1 MLYILSSGHTF
12 LFFGFKIA
20 QLHCFELFFSVG
32 CSYPWLSPSLRL
44 SLSFCFCQSISQSV
58 SQPLSFYLSLLHRS
72 SVRAGTRIHI
82 ARVPLGKLL
91 SLPMNSAMLLLSLDP
106 KGNIMNNEESGER
119 GGWGSGTRR
128 WAAWEREREREA
140 LQDQDTVGRWREGNL
155 LVFAHQLGR
164 RGDLERME
172 GDASWTR
179 GGEEKAVGV
188 YILKSACLGD
198 RLGIRDEEAS
208 GEMRVRKWT
217 RRGRGLEDVR
227 GSSAHCLQH
236 HLSSRPSSPCQHN
249 CVSGPQP
256 ELAPS
261 FKHALKWMCSVY

>member
-12 LFFGFKIA
+12 LFLGFKIA

-58 SQPLSFYLSLLHRS
+58 SQPLSFYLPLLHRS

-164 RGDLERME
+164 RPRHGENGRWCVMNE
-172 GDASWTR
+172 GR
-179 GGEEKAVGV
+179 GGEGGGGLYTKE
-188 YILKSACLGD
+188 CLLRRQIRHQRRGGE
-198 RLGIRDEEAS
+198 RRDESEEVDEERQGSRRRQRLLSTLPPAS
-208 GEMRVRKWT
+208 
-217 RRGRGLEDVR
+217 
-227 GSSAHCLQH
+227 SIIQA
-236 HLSSRPSSPCQHN
+236 
-249 CVSGPQP
+249 
-256 ELAPS
+256 
-261 FKHALKWMCSVY
+261 